1 MEQYKSTFDANPQ
14 AEVLYVS
21 EDGNI
26 FLSKKHAESYKL
38 VSKKDYK
45 EVSKNDKAES
55 PKKEEVK
62 EEETEINTVVK
73 KSGKKSNNKKK

>member
-26 FLSKKHAESYKL
+26 FLSKKHAESYKS
-38 VSKKDYK
+38 VSKKGYK
-45 EVSKNDKAES
+45 EVSKNEKIEA
-55 PKKEEVK
+55 PKKEE
-62 EEETEINTVVK
+62 TLINKVISKSNK
-73 KSGKKSNNKKK
+73 KSKNK

>member
-38 VSKKDYK
+38 VSKNDYK
-45 EVSKNDKAES
+45 EVAKNAKVEEAPKEETLINKVIKKNKNKSKNK
-55 PKKEEVK
+55 
-62 EEETEINTVVK
+62 
-73 KSGKKSNNKKK
+73 

>member
-26 FLSKKHAESYKL
+26 FLSKKHAESYKS
-38 VSKKDYK
+38 VSKKEYK
-45 EVSKNDKAES
+45 EVSKNDKVEE
-55 PKKEEVK
+55 PKKEE
-62 EEETEINTVVK
+62 TLINKVISK
-73 KSGKKSNNKKK
+73 NKNKSKNK